1 MKYDRKNIRIICQ
14 TLYVTVTSLKCAE
27 RIVHIGSGVL
37 QIMGDRTRETTENS
51 RALAKTVRHRD
62 AVSALSCYQSK
73 YMASEAPRSPCDFS
87 YTRELSFLTSFAGH
101 IGCYND
107 GLARFNIHCTA
118 KEHASTDVP
127 LQFQLLLCARHR
139 A

>member
-1 MKYDRKNIRIICQ
+1 MPNLVRNSYVVEMCRTNRTHWFRRFTDYERSNTRNDREFQYK
-14 TLYVTVTSLKCAE
+14 
-27 RIVHIGSGVL
+27 
-37 QIMGDRTRETTENS
+37 
-51 RALAKTVRHRD
+51 AKTVRHRD
-62 AVSALSCYQSK
+62 AVSALSCYQSI
-73 YMASEAPRSPCDFS
+73 YMASEEPRSPCDFS

-107 GLARFNIHCTA
+107 GPARFNIHCTA

-127 LQFQLLLCARHR
+127 LQFPLLLCARHR